1 MMKTKVIDTG
11 IGIKEDD
18 IVKLF
23 QFFGMASNSKEVNRS
38 GMGLGL
44 TICKLILQQL
54 GGNVGVRSEWG
65 KGSNF
70 FFTLPLEEVDAEGRV
85 IEDPQML
92 QIGQPLL
99 EVSEK
104 DNNQ

>member
-1 MMKTKVIDTG
+1 MKTQVIDTG

-54 GGNVGVRSEWG
+54 GGNV
-65 KGSNF
+65 
-70 FFTLPLEEVDAEGRV
+70 EV
-85 IEDPQML
+85 
-92 QIGQPLL
+92 
-99 EVSEK
+99 
-104 DNNQ
+104 